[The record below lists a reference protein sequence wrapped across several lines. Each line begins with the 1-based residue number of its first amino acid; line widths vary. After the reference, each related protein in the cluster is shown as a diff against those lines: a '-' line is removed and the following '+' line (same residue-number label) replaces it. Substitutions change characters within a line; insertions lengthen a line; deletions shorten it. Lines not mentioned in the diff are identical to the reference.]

1 MVIISFVRRIPFG
14 ITAWKFEGFN
24 FLTST
29 FSKDRSKVLI
39 CAETS
44 VLLCIP
50 ILQGLAKMINMV

>member
-1 MVIISFVRRIPFG
+1 MVIISLVRRIPFG
-14 ITAWKFEGFN
+14 IKACEFEGFK

-29 FSKDRSKVLI
+29 FSNDRSKVLI

-50 ILQGLAKMINMV
+50 ILQGLAKMVNIV